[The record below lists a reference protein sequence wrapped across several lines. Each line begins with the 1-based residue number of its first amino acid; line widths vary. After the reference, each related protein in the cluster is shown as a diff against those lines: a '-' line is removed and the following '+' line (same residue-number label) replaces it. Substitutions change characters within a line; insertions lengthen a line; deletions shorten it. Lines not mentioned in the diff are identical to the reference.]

1 MPPRMIHALS
11 IVSMVWQLSGFAAQA
26 ADQKPRLPATAQPAP
41 TAAPAVPK
49 GGAPKPVDG
58 SKPVAIGPN
67 AVQFNPPDGWLD
79 SPVNR
84 RPVRELYFAPTRNAL
99 ISVEVLPANA
109 AADRDVAAAMV
120 RTLKQNRKAAKQTF
134 VQEPQIENDDRFA
147 VRIRE
152 KFMDGDK
159 VADQLHLYRM
169 IGKRVLLVTVKT
181 VAEGDAGAAHHALAE
196 TVALSAAPVGK

>member
-1 MPPRMIHALS
+1 MTRRTIRSLGVVAVALLMS
-11 IVSMVWQLSGFAAQA
+11 SGVSFAA
-26 ADQKPRLPATAQPAP
+26 DTKPRLPTDAKPAP
-41 TAAPAVPK
+41 APAPGTAK
-49 GGAPKPVDG
+49 GGNPKPVDG

-67 AVQFNPPDGWLD
+67 VVQFNPPDGWLD

-84 RPVRELYFAPTRNAL
+84 RPNRELYFAPTRNAL

-120 RTLKQNRKAAKQTF
+120 RTLKQNRKAAKQAF

-152 KFMDGDK
+152 KYMDGNK

-169 IGKRVLLVTVKT
+169 VGKRVVLVTVKT
-181 VAEGDAGAAHHALAE
+181 VAEGDAGAAHHTLAE
-196 TVALSAAPVGK
+196 AVALSAAAAGK